1 MLMSSSV
8 EVMQWD
14 IPICAWVPA
23 GTESFFSRCGLA
35 LFYLGSFRE
44 EVGVGESASAC
55 V

>member
-23 GTESFFSRCGLA
+23 GTESFFCGLA